1 MARNRK
7 VSRRGIKIHRNY
19 TVDEVARN
27 LGLAKATVR
36 RWIKSGLP
44 ALTER
49 RPTIVL
55 GSDLAQFLLTP
66 KVPRQTCQL
75 YECYCVKCRSPQ
87 KPAGE
92 MAEYISLTPSTG
104 NLRGICPACGIM
116 MHKRIRRDVLPS
128 LCTILD
134 LTIAQAPSRL
144 RE

>member
-1 MARNRK
+1 MGLNRK
-7 VSRRGIKIHRNY
+7 ARRRGIRIHRNY

-49 RPTIVL
+49 RPTIIL
-55 GSDLAQFLLTP
+55 GSDLAKFLSTS
-66 KVPRQTCQL
+66 KTPRQTCQL
-75 YECYCVKCRSPQ
+75 HECYCVKCRSPQ

-92 MAEYISLTPSTG
+92 MAEYISFTPSTG
-104 NLRGICPACGIM
+104 NLRGICPACGTM
-116 MHKRIRRDVLPS
+116 MHKRIRHDVLLS
-128 LCTILD
+128 LGSVLD

>member
-1 MARNRK
+1 MGSNRK
-7 VSRRGIKIHRNY
+7 ANRRGIKIHRNY

-27 LGLAKATVR
+27 LGVAKATVR

-55 GSDLAQFLLTP
+55 GSDLAQFLSTP

-75 YECYCVKCRSPQ
+75 HECYCVKCRIPQ

-92 MAEYISLTPSTG
+92 MAEYISLTPSAG
-104 NLRGICPACGIM
+104 NLRAICPTCGTM
-116 MHKRIRRDVLPS
+116 MHKRIRRDALS
-128 LCTILD
+128 ALGSILD
-134 LTIAQAPSRL
+134 VTIAEAPPRL